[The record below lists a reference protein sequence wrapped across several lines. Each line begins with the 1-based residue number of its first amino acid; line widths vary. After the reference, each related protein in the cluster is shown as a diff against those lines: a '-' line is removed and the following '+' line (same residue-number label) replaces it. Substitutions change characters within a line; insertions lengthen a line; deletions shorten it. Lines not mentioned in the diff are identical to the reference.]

1 MGVIAIII
9 GYLLGSIPTGIIVTK
24 WMRGVDIRNFG
35 SGSTGATN
43 VLRTTGKK
51 AAALVF
57 SVDIIKGVLSIWIAR
72 DYLSVSPWWTG
83 LAGLLAVIGHNFP
96 IFSQFRGGKGVAT
109 ALGIFTALFPIST
122 LIGLIIWIIC
132 IAIWR
137 YVSLGSIISA
147 ALIPALSLI
156 STKPGPY
163 LLFTCLIS
171 LLIIYRHKDNIKR
184 LLKGQESKLGEKA
197 SS

>member
-1 MGVIAIII
+1 MGVISIII
-9 GYLLGSIPTGIIVTK
+9 GYLLGSVPTGIIVTK
-24 WMRGVDIRNFG
+24 WIRGIDIRNYG

-51 AAALVF
+51 AAAIVF
-57 SVDIIKGVLSIWIAR
+57 AADILKGVLSIFIAQS
-72 DYLSVSPWWTG
+72 LSGSPWWVG
-83 LAGLLAVIGHNFP
+83 LAGLMAVVGHNFP

-109 ALGIFTALFPIST
+109 ALGIFISLFPLST
-122 LIGLIIWIIC
+122 LMALGLWIIC
-132 IAIWR
+132 IAVWR

-147 ALIPALSLI
+147 ALIPVLSLI
-156 STKPGPY
+156 TIKPGPY

-184 LLKGQESKLGEKA
+184 LLEGKESKLGEK
-197 SS
+197 SSA